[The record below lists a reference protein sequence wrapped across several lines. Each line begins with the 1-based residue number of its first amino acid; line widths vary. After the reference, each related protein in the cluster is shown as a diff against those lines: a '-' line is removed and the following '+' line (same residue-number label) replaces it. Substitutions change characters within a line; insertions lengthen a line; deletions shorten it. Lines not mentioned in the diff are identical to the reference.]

1 MAVHAMDDVLPV
13 LEEPELNYID
23 FCGVTILSKVFKVS
37 HVPKCLVNQ
46 SIRDENHPSFLC
58 LGLSDQLIFLC
69 SSCPANKPT
78 YVLTTLCYFLFMK
91 VAAKATVLFGLL
103 LFNY

>member
-1 MAVHAMDDVLPV
+1 MHGTDDVLPV

-37 HVPKCLVNQ
+37 HVCKCLVNQ
-46 SIRDENHPSFLC
+46 SSRDENHPSFLC
-58 LGLSDQLIFLC
+58 LWLSDQLIFLC

-78 YVLTTLCYFLFMK
+78 YVLITLCYFLFIE
-91 VAAKATVLFGLL
+91 VAVKAMVLFRLL
-103 LFNY
+103 PFNY